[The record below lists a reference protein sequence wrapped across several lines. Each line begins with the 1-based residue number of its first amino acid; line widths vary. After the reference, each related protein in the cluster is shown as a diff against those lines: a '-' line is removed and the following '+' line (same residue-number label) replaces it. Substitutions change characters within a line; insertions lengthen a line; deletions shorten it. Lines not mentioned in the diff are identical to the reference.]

1 MSQEEMTEL
10 MVAASQLEGGEV
22 SHAIVRDAEGNA
34 LAIYPKPMQA
44 EPIERQVDWW
54 LGPLLLVL
62 VLLMVIGAFTLAR
75 GFVAMLF

>member
-10 MVAASQLEGGEV
+10 MVAASELEGGEV
-22 SHAIVRDAEGNA
+22 SHAIVRDSQGNA
-34 LAIYPKPMQA
+34 VAIYPDPKEP

-62 VLLMVIGAFTLAR
+62 VLLMAIGAFTLAR